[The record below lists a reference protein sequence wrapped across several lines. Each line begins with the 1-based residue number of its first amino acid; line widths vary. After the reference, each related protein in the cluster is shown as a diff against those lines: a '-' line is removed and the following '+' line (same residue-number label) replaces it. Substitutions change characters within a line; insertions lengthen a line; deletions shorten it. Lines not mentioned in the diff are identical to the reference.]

1 MNRSMSP
8 ELRRI
13 LLEAAV
19 IVTLGVVVG
28 LSLHYPLIFASFSS
42 GHSSVLPAPG
52 APVVY
57 PQPAAGQQVQLLLQ
71 QGALAV
77 DARSPEAFAAGHLPG
92 ARSLPLAEAEELLD
106 TFRREVASDRPLI
119 VYCSGYGCPDSFDL
133 GLLLLAAGYT
143 EVYAYEGGLPEWR
156 DSGRP
161 VSFGEEP

>member
-1 MNRSMSP
+1 MSP

-19 IVTLGVVVG
+19 IVTFGVVVG
-28 LSLHYPLIFASFSS
+28 LSLHHSLIFEVFNGDRRPPPPATGTVSS
-42 GHSSVLPAPG
+42 
-52 APVVY
+52 Y
-57 PQPAAGQQVQLLLQ
+57 PQPTVGHEVQLLLQ

-92 ARSLPLAEAEELLD
+92 ARSLPLSEIEELLD
-106 TFRREVASDRPLI
+106 AFRREVATDRPLI

-143 EVYAYEGGLPEWR
+143 EVYAYEGGFPEWR
-156 DSGRP
+156 DAGRP
-161 VSFGEEP
+161 LAGGGAP